1 MRGHPMLAAYQYDL
15 RCKIARI
22 VWGNGPISEARLH
35 LAPHQRLNRP
45 APITSRAS
53 VQTALLVSRLVL
65 GSKLLHSALQRL
77 DKLMPASQTLTMLQ
91 CFQKQVQRTI
101 VFLTA
106 ERRHSQVRGGSPRP
120 VSPDHRAVASI
131 LRPRHTS
138 CSSSGSSSTSTSSS
152 SSSRSS
158 SDCIPA
164 SKVAACALSDGSRV
178 AIRASE
184 SFLASR
190 RQAELAQPP
199 LDHLKQLG
207 ALVHML
213 ILLFRLRHPGVS
225 NMTSDEFYSEGDA
238 LHSAE
243 AAGGLRKGSTSGDR
257 GGAAAYAGDFQR
269 RDEDT
274 HLLNISPVLTASCAE
289 AAVDVELTG
298 TSATQSQERSAAVGQ
313 QRLGC
318 SYGSMELNRALIAI
332 DRHEWTDGNT
342 LERTDPFEW
351 NDSHDTPKMLA
362 AIALPS

>member
-22 VWGNGPISEARLH
+22 VWGNGPVPEARLH
-35 LAPHQRLNRP
+35 LVPHQRLNRP

-53 VQTALLVSRLVL
+53 VQTALLASRLVL

-77 DKLMPASQTLTMLQ
+77 DKLMPASQALTMLQ

-106 ERRHSQVRGGSPRP
+106 ERRYSQVRGGSPRP
-120 VSPDHRAVASI
+120 VIPDHRAVASI

-138 CSSSGSSSTSTSSS
+138 CSSSGSSNS
-152 SSSRSS
+152 SS

-164 SKVAACALSDGSRV
+164 SKVAACALSDGSRE

-225 NMTSDEFYSEGDA
+225 NITSDEFYSECDA

-269 RDEDT
+269 RDEGT
-274 HLLNISPVLTASCAE
+274 HLLNNIPVLTASCAE

-313 QRLGC
+313 QRPGC

-332 DRHEWTDGNT
+332 DRHEWTNGNT